1 MDETLTLIFL
11 MSTVISAV
19 QSQLTGFH
27 RFGVIQACDESSY
40 DFSAVFDGEKL
51 VYYDYVEKRTVASLP
66 EFADPA
72 VVPDL
77 TKEAK
82 KGKNVCK
89 QLLPILS
96 EAFGN
101 PPVELEAPWVSLY
114 SKTEVKLRV
123 SNSLVCRASS
133 FFPPPVTVF
142 WTKNNLNV
150 TEGVSLG
157 PYYQNSD
164 GTLSVFSTLGFTPE
178 PGDIYSC
185 TVEHRALEGP
195 QTRIWEVDT
204 EVEELSLF
212 PTVLCVVGVCLGIFG
227 AIAAVVLIIKAN
239 QTLNS

>member
-1 MDETLTLIFL
+1 MMFKVL
-11 MSTVISAV
+11 
-19 QSQLTGFH
+19 QLSVFFSVLPAAGFH
-27 RFGVIQACDESSY
+27 RLGLIQGCDESSY
-40 DFSAVFDGEKL
+40 DFSVVFDGEKL
-51 VYYDYVEKRTVASLP
+51 GYYDYKENRTVPTLP
-66 EFADPA
+66 EFADP
-72 VVPDL
+72 VIVPDFSE
-77 TKEAK
+77 EAK
-82 KGKNVCK
+82 RGQNTCK
-89 QLLPILS
+89 QLLDIVNQGS
-96 EAFGN
+96 EN
-101 PPVELEAPWVSLY
+101 LPEEIKAPLVSLY
-114 SKTEVKLRV
+114 WKTEVKLRV

-185 TVEHRALEGP
+185 TVKHRALEGS

-212 PTVLCVVGVCLGIFG
+212 ATVLCVVGVCLGIFG
-227 AIAAVVLIIKAN
+227 AIAAVVLIVKAN

>member
-1 MDETLTLIFL
+1 MDEMLTLIVHIL
-11 MSTVISAV
+11 TVGAV
-19 QSQLTGFH
+19 GSQLTGFH
-27 RFGVIQACDESSY
+27 RLGLIQGCDESSY
-40 DFSAVFDGEKL
+40 DFSVVFDGEKL
-51 VYYDYVEKRTVASLP
+51 GYYDYKENRTVPTLP
-66 EFADPA
+66 EFADP
-72 VVPDL
+72 VIVPDF
-77 TKEAK
+77 K
-82 KGKNVCK
+82 
-89 QLLPILS
+89 
-96 EAFGN
+96 
-101 PPVELEAPWVSLY
+101 APLVSLY
-114 SKTEVKLRV
+114 WKTEVKLRV

-185 TVEHRALEGP
+185 TVKHRALEGS

-212 PTVLCVVGVCLGIFG
+212 ATVLCVVGVCLGIFG
-227 AIAAVVLIIKAN
+227 AIAAVVLIVKAN

>member
-1 MDETLTLIFL
+1 MDEMLTLIVHIL
-11 MSTVISAV
+11 TVGAV
-19 QSQLTGFH
+19 GSQLTGFH
-27 RFGVIQACDESSY
+27 RFGLIQGCDESSY

-51 VYYDYVEKRTVASLP
+51 VYYDYVEERTVSALP

-72 VVPDL
+72 IIPDFS
-77 TKEAK
+77 KEAK
-82 KGKNVCK
+82 RWQNTCK
-89 QLLPILS
+89 QLLDIVNQGC
-96 EAFGN
+96 EN
-101 PPVELEAPWVSLY
+101 PPEELEAPWVSLY
-114 SKTEVKLRV
+114 SKMEVKLRV

-133 FFPPPVTVF
+133 FFPQPVTVF

-178 PGDIYSC
+178 LGDIYSC

-204 EVEELSLF
+204 EVEEPSVF
-212 PTVLCVVGVCLGIFG
+212 ATVLCVVELCLGISG
-227 AIAAVVLIIKAN
+227 IIAGVVLIIKGK

>member
-1 MDETLTLIFL
+1 MDEMLTLIVHIL
-11 MSTVISAV
+11 TVGAV
-19 QSQLTGFH
+19 GSQLTGFH
-27 RFGVIQACDESSY
+27 QFGVIQGCDESSC
-40 DFSAVFDGEKL
+40 DFSVVFDGEKL
-51 VYYDYVEKRTVASLP
+51 GYYDYKENRMVPTLP

-72 VVPDL
+72 IIPDFI
-77 TKEAK
+77 KEAK
-82 KGKNVCK
+82 RWPNTCK
-89 QLLPILS
+89 YLQNIVNQGFENLP
-96 EAFGN
+96 E
-101 PPVELEAPWVSLY
+101 ELEAPLVSLY
-114 SKTEVKLRV
+114 WKTEVKLRV

-164 GTLSVFSTLGFTPE
+164 GTLSVFSTLDFTPE

-212 PTVLCVVGVCLGIFG
+212 PTVLVVELCLGISG
-227 AIAAVVLIIKAN
+227 IIAGVVLILKCN
-239 QTLNS
+239 